1 MFEKAAG
8 HRCFLLNPLAA
19 ICPFVCAAKCHG
31 SGEIKITPSSIN
43 NYLQHLARDHKGNPA
58 AGVLS
63 GRLSYLLG
71 GSSPNF
77 SGSNPHP
84 MASLEALD
92 QMRGKLEL
100 TEVRCLPR
108 LLGWCAACPGT
119 AALLGSVNPISLQHV
134 RACAVAGLHAGGRR
148 ARSGLPGAAQGQGHH
163 RQPGILRR

>member
-134 RACAVAGLHAGGRR
+134 RLCGCRTSNMRAAGGPEPR
-148 ARSGLPGAAQGQGHH
+148 
-163 RQPGILRR
+163 